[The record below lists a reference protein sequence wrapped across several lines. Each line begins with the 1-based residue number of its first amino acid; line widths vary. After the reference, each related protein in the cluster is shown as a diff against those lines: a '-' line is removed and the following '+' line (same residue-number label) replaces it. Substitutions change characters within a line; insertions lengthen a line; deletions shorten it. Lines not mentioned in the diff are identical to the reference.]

1 MNEILKILLET
12 EYVLLL
18 RRRRTRT
25 TTRGKSRF
33 HPRPPPRR
41 KFSFFSSRINEKIVL
56 RVAQKKDMGERKCRK
71 NVISLWWFLLEFDT
85 LNIMHTNSSFFLSPP
100 LSCCVV
106 VVRKMT
112 TLNETT
118 TLMKKATL
126 TTKKRKRKRTRKFD
140 DDVFSLLQKPNANT
154 KRMKMKNDEKEETN
168 TNLLGILVEATDCA
182 SPLAQTKTTKK
193 DDESTPPP
201 LPFPSRNPPPLETDK
216 NDDDDDENFELEN
229 IQNSK
234 IEEEDQKEAKRRSNA
249 PQPDE
254 EEKEE
259 LKEETTF
266 TTTKTSSIID
276 DEATTTIESIAK
288 AAPKQGLKMF
298 VQWLDA
304 LVFDLKSRA
313 ATLKRSKKRAQK
325 AFLRMQK
332 EEKKKYVFLE
342 TASAKTKGTKKI
354 KKNIKSTRDLKMLRA
369 LEDFWGVELSETE
382 KSLERARATLKAHTL
397 MLAVEKDD
405 ERAILASAVAFYRT
419 SFGLISERVVVK
431 RE

>member
-1 MNEILKILLET
+1 
-12 EYVLLL
+12 
-18 RRRRTRT
+18 
-25 TTRGKSRF
+25 
-33 HPRPPPRR
+33 
-41 KFSFFSSRINEKIVL
+41 
-56 RVAQKKDMGERKCRK
+56 
-71 NVISLWWFLLEFDT
+71 
-85 LNIMHTNSSFFLSPP
+85 
-100 LSCCVV
+100 
-106 VVRKMT
+106 
-112 TLNETT
+112 
-118 TLMKKATL
+118 
-126 TTKKRKRKRTRKFD
+126 
-140 DDVFSLLQKPNANT
+140 
-154 KRMKMKNDEKEETN
+154 MKMKNDEKEETN

-182 SPLAQTKTTKK
+182 SPLVQTKTTKK

-201 LPFPSRNPPPLETDK
+201 LPFPSLNPPPPLETDK
-216 NDDDDDENFELEN
+216 NDDDDDENIELEN

-249 PQPDE
+249 QQPDE
-254 EEKEE
+254 EELKELKEE
-259 LKEETTF
+259 EEETTF

-354 KKNIKSTRDLKMLRA
+354 KKSIKSTRDLKMLRA

-405 ERAILASAVAFYRT
+405 EKAILASAVAFHRT
-419 SFGLISERVVVK
+419 SFGLISEHVVVK